1 MDTATTEEIMNNA
14 RSKVALLASLAAT
27 ALAAAACSSSGA
39 SSSAPAGSSTA
50 PAAST
55 GGSAASSSALLKVEK
70 TSLGSILADGKGDT
84 IYGFA
89 IDTPN
94 HSACSGVCAQYWPPV
109 PAPATLP
116 SSIPG
121 VSGTLGS
128 LTRSDGTRQ
137 LTVDKLPVYT
147 YKGDSAPGMA
157 NGQGKNL
164 SGGLW
169 WVVDPTGKWVTTR
182 SAAASNAA
190 PASTGGGGGG
200 YGY

>member
-1 MDTATTEEIMNNA
+1 MHDT
-14 RSKVALLASLAAT
+14 RPKLALLGVLAGAAT
-27 ALAAAACSSSGA
+27 LAAACSSSGN
-39 SSSAPAGSSTA
+39 SST
-50 PAAST
+50 PAASNPAAAASNS
-55 GGSAASSSALLKVEK
+55 GSASAALLKVES
-70 TSLGSILADGKGDT
+70 TSLGSILADAQGDT

-109 PAPATLP
+109 SAPAKLP

-121 VSGTLGS
+121 ISGTLGS

-137 LTVDKLPVYT
+137 LTVDSLPVYT
-147 YKGDSAPGMA
+147 YKGDSAPGMT

-169 WVVDPTGKWVTTR
+169 WVVDPAGKWVTKNT
-182 SAAASNAA
+182 AAVSSS

-200 YGY
+200 YGS